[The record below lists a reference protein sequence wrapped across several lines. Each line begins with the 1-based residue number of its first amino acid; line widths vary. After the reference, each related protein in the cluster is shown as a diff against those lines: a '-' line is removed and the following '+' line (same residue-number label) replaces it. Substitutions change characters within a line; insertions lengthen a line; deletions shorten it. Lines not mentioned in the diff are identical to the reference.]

1 MPWCSQQVAWR
12 PSDAAPLGGA
22 VPAGPFTAHTP
33 HRACPGAAS
42 RSPADP
48 AVPPPPPRYLQV
60 LVQPEAVRFPRKPL
74 QLNFAVLLMRSSYDA
89 VDALDFLPMEQFEVR
104 RSR

>member
-1 MPWCSQQVAWR
+1 
-12 PSDAAPLGGA
+12 
-22 VPAGPFTAHTP
+22 
-33 HRACPGAAS
+33 
-42 RSPADP
+42 
-48 AVPPPPPRYLQV
+48 V